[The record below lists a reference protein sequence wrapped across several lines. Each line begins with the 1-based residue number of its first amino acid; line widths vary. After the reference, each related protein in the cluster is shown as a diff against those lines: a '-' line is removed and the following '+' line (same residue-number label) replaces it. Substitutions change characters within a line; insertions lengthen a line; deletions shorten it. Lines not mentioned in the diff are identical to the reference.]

1 MDRLAL
7 LVTLA
12 AGTSI
17 PGALV
22 ILVLVSGIYSWT
34 AILGAVIVGLLLA
47 YPVSYWAAR
56 RIKREDPEWNSRRER
71 PITAAPGEKPQ
82 KI

>member
-1 MDRLAL
+1 MDRLAM
-7 LVTLA
+7 LVLLA
-12 AGTSI
+12 AGTGI

-22 ILVLVSGIYSWT
+22 VLVLVFGFYSWS

-47 YPVSYWAAR
+47 WPVSYWAAR
-56 RIKREDPEWNSRRER
+56 RIKREDPEWDSRSER
-71 PITAAPGEKPQ
+71 PKTAAPGEKPQ

>member
-1 MDRLAL
+1 MDRLAM
-7 LVTLA
+7 LVLLA
-12 AGTSI
+12 AGTGI

-22 ILVLVSGIYSWT
+22 VLVLVFGFYSWS

-47 YPVSYWAAR
+47 WPVSYWAAR
-56 RIKREDPEWNSRRER
+56 RIKREDPEWDSRRER
-71 PITAAPGEKPQ
+71 PKTAAPGEKPQ